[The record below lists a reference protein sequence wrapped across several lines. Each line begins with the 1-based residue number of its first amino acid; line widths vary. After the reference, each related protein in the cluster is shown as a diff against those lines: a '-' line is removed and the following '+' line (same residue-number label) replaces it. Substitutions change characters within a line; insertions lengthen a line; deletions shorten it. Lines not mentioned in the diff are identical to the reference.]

1 MDSFFPNSQK
11 FIFGYTALYALFGS
25 LYILRAFLDAEFLSA
40 FKIFPLVIL
49 VLISLKR
56 WRNRTTFK
64 VILAV
69 IFGAF
74 GDLVL

>member
-1 MDSFFPNSQK
+1 MDSFLTNSHK
-11 FIFGYTALYALFGS
+11 FICCYTTFYALFGC
-25 LYILRAFLDAEFLSA
+25 LYILRAFLDAGFLSA

-49 VLISLKR
+49 VLISLKQ
-56 WRNRTTFK
+56 WKNRTTLK

-69 IFGAF
+69 VFGAL